1 MYHSNEPDNGHLKP
15 YDPNGGSFE
24 EGWESDPAYRLPEEE
39 DVSRKRTIFKPRLTK
54 PNFVLSVLV
63 NAVRLTV
70 LLIVLC
76 GLALAGAVVWIVFGT
91 CPECGKFIGR
101 TGARFCP
108 HCGEKL
114 E

>member
-15 YDPNGGSFE
+15 YDPNGGGSFE

-39 DVSRKRTIFKPRLTK
+39 DVPRKRTIFKPRLTK

-76 GLALAGAVVWIVFGT
+76 LSLIHISEPT
-91 CPECGKFIGR
+91 R
-101 TGARFCP
+101 
-108 HCGEKL
+108 H
-114 E
+114 

>member
-1 MYHSNEPDNGHLKP
+1 MYHSNEPGNGHLKP

-39 DVSRKRTIFKPRLTK
+39 DVPRKRTIFKPRLTK

-76 GLALAGAVVWIVFGT
+76 GLALALQISAHWVIRAEERKTASWSIF
-91 CPECGKFIGR
+91 
-101 TGARFCP
+101 
-108 HCGEKL
+108 H
-114 E
+114 

>member
-39 DVSRKRTIFKPRLTK
+39 DVPRKRTIFKPRLTK

-70 LLIVLC
+70 LLIVL
-76 GLALAGAVVWIVFGT
+76 
-91 CPECGKFIGR
+91 
-101 TGARFCP
+101 
-108 HCGEKL
+108 
-114 E
+114 